1 METKRIS
8 LLKEKNEFP
17 IIFIGAG
24 MSKRFLQDYPSW
36 EELLKILWEEALETN
51 FYGKLNLIR
60 DEILKQK
67 PDIESRELNHLINI
81 RMGTIIES
89 KFNTLFYN
97 EKISIDGF
105 TTRDAYLQDISPL
118 KVRISQLFSS
128 GTLIEGKKDE
138 YEMFKKMLAK
148 SQIILTTN
156 YDDFI
161 EKSYNESSAVPIT
174 KFIGQKGFF
183 SENFGYS
190 ELFKL
195 HGCIEAPE
203 DIILSEKDYENFE
216 KNSNLISAKV
226 ISLMLKSP
234 IIFLGYSLTDLNVRK
249 IIRDLT
255 SSLNEAELEILEKRM
270 ILIERKEGEQFFEEI
285 TINDS
290 DLGCKLSVVRTD
302 NYAKIFEEISK
313 INQGLA
319 PSEVR
324 RYYHVMR
331 ELVVDR
337 GKKGALKSLLIAPEG
352 LEAISKNIEN
362 SNVVIG
368 FGDDKYIF
376 QIPDL
381 ITYCY
386 DYISESFEINTD
398 ISLRFILLQNGNAR
412 IPASYY
418 LKDELIDNGTLHPT
432 EKQKLYQRKERL
444 LDFDKHYGA
453 VVNSQVILNDAENL
467 DQIIQLAET
476 ESANKDKINET
487 ICANI
492 NNLNLVEVK
501 QFILRELDEKKANGD
516 IRLSTAFRRLLL
528 LYDLKKEY

>member
-8 LLKEKNEFP
+8 LLKQKNEFP

-24 MSKRFLQDYPSW
+24 MSKRFLQGYPSW
-36 EELLKILWEEALETN
+36 EELLELLWKEALEEN

-60 DEILKQK
+60 DEILKEK
-67 PDIESRELNHLINI
+67 PEIESRELNHLINI
-81 RMGTIIES
+81 KMGTIIES
-89 KFNTLFYN
+89 KFNHLFYN
-97 EKISIDGF
+97 EKIMIDGF
-105 TTRDAYLQDISPL
+105 TTKDAFHQEISPL
-118 KVRISQLFSS
+118 KVRISQLFAT
-128 GTLIEGKKDE
+128 GTLIEGKEHE

-161 EKSYNESSAVPIT
+161 EKSYNESSPVPIT

-183 SENFGYS
+183 SENYGYS

-195 HGCIEAPE
+195 HGCIEAPV
-203 DIILSEKDYENFE
+203 DIILSEKDYEKFE

-249 IIRDLT
+249 IIKDLT
-255 SSLNEAELEILEKRM
+255 SSLNENELEILEKRM
-270 ILIERKEGEQFFEEI
+270 ILIERKEGEQSFEEI

-290 DLGCKLSVVRTD
+290 DLGCKLSVIRTD

-412 IPASYY
+412 VPASYY
-418 LKDELIDNGTLHPT
+418 LKDELIEGSTLHPT
-432 EKQKLYQRKERL
+432 EKQKLRQRKERL
-444 LDFDKHYGA
+444 IDFEKHYSA
-453 VVNSQVILNDAENL
+453 VVDAQVILHDAENL
-467 DQIIQLAET
+467 GQILSLAE
-476 ESANKDKINET
+476 SVNQDKLNET
-487 ICANI
+487 ISSNI
-492 NNLNLVEVK
+492 NRLNMNEVK
-501 QFILRELDEKKANGD
+501 EFILKILDEKKATGD
-516 IRLSTAFRRLLL
+516 IHLSTTFRRLIL
-528 LYDLKKEY
+528 LYDLKKGY